1 MNAAL
6 VIELFDSASH
16 LTARQLFN
24 DRFQLVVFLPHD
36 LIESRGVDTSVLE
49 LLIRSAGIQRFV
61 LPHVSAEQHAVLRS
75 ETAEERVHLC
85 RAGQA
90 GFIEH
95 VEPFLIR
102 VQLLLVARQM
112 PLQRIR
118 LDADLGQLVG
128 GTGGRREALDL
139 IALPFVANRRER
151 RRLPGA
157 GGAFERHD
165 LIAIRQNLL
174 DGRAL
179 ALIQV
184 LMLAGDRL
192 AGTVGH
198 QLRIL
203 PLAGTRLV
211 DRLSFKFD
219 HRWRRERSARHFW
232 LLLHGDELASLDAT
246 IDLVLD
252 VLNTRLYDLRST
264 YATRLSAGG
273 VADEWATQ
281 LLRQG
286 DAKVFKKSRR

>member
-1 MNAAL
+1 MLLAIDLTLALHRAADHLIEVLSGLIIWRDDEGRIRVFRVLVRDRSQSLLAPADFMNAAL

-95 VEPFLIR
+95 VA
-102 VQLLLVARQM
+102 VLVARQM

-139 IALPFVANRRER
+139 IALTFGCVANRRER

-157 GGAFERHD
+157 GGAFERHERC
-165 LIAIRQNLL
+165 L
-174 DGRAL
+174 RA
-179 ALIQV
+179 
-184 LMLAGDRL
+184 
-192 AGTVGH
+192 
-198 QLRIL
+198 
-203 PLAGTRLV
+203 P
-211 DRLSFKFD
+211 
-219 HRWRRERSARHFW
+219 
-232 LLLHGDELASLDAT
+232 
-246 IDLVLD
+246 
-252 VLNTRLYDLRST
+252 
-264 YATRLSAGG
+264 
-273 VADEWATQ
+273 
-281 LLRQG
+281 
-286 DAKVFKKSRR
+286 